1 MTAQWTFWDGL
12 LLGFPHEGKLQGPHH
27 DEDYEGELSKNSTY
41 HGVCELVANENV
53 LRNIPGTYQ
62 LQSINPILSSFG
74 YGSLEMSMHDDH

>member
-1 MTAQWTFWDGL
+1 MVYYWVFHTM
-12 LLGFPHEGKLQGPHH
+12 GKLQGPHH

-62 LQSINPILSSFG
+62 LHSISSDPIFIWVWVPRDE
-74 YGSLEMSMHDDH
+74 YA